1 MNYTKLQQLLQIM
14 KSTPGAQLDMLP
26 RSPKETG
33 TRMWSVLICDQEGK
47 ETLADCSFKS
57 EHYAE
62 LIIETLIKQMEK
74 QCYNLN

>member
-1 MNYTKLQQLLQIM
+1 
-14 KSTPGAQLDMLP
+14 
-26 RSPKETG
+26 
-33 TRMWSVLICDQEGK
+33 MWSVLICDQEGK